1 MTRLAHAMRL
11 GATLYMPVVHPA
23 IPAFLRGQKP
33 WPARSVVLCLEDALH
48 VAETEAG
55 LAALRRLL
63 ADWSGRTP
71 ARSTGKSGPAEPMLF
86 IRPRNL
92 EMARDLAALPGISE
106 VAGFVAPKIGPE
118 DLTGWLDLATASGL
132 RLMPTLEQAWVF
144 DPAALGTFGATLAE
158 GAVDRVIALRIGGND
173 LLGALALRRLAGETI
188 YEGPLFAALS
198 QIMCQ
203 LGALGLPLTAPVFD
217 IMDDRATLI
226 RETARDAAFGFVGKT
241 AIHPQQVPL
250 IERGFC
256 VAADE
261 LARARQIL
269 AADAAA
275 VFRQDGAMAEPATHR
290 AWAERMVARADAY
303 GIIAHGAE
311 APPRLA
317 L

>member
-1 MTRLAHAMRL
+1 MTRLAHAMQL

-48 VAETEAG
+48 VADTEAG

-63 ADWSGRTP
+63 ADWSDRKAGIASGRP
-71 ARSTGKSGPAEPMLF
+71 DQAEPMLF

-92 EMARDLAALPGISE
+92 EMARALAGLPGMSE
-106 VAGFVAPKIGPE
+106 IAGFVAPKIGPD
-118 DLTGWLDLATASGL
+118 DLTGWLDLASASGL

-144 DPAALGTFGATLAE
+144 DPAALGAFGAALAD

-217 IMDDRATLI
+217 IMDDTATLI

-250 IERGFC
+250 IERGFS

-303 GIIAHGAE
+303 GIITHGAK